1 MTQRRLYT
9 KRTDARQFGS
19 AYLEFLFVAP
29 IILLLAGSTIE
40 FARFMRFRLLADSVS
55 KEVALEAYRNCDITK
70 LSFSGT
76 GALQVNQ
83 LSTTPAIQTCIR
95 TVATLANDG
104 LQRAIPG
111 GNSVILLSMFRFDY
125 ANPVPS
131 ASCSSTNP
139 TRLAVRVSVDPLN
152 PTRTQTVESVALL
165 DPAAATA
172 DSAFSISSSR
182 GISFQPAATSNQRTE
197 IITNALG
204 CQTGRAVVAEIP
216 FRYTPIINW
225 GVIGAGG
232 SFRTNFRQTT
242 LNNTNGAFRD
252 AFRESAIF

>member
-40 FARFMRFRLLADSVS
+40 FSRFMRFRLLADSVS
-55 KEVALEAYRNCDITK
+55 KEVALEAYRNCDTTK

-76 GALQVNQ
+76 GALQVDQ
-83 LSTTPAIQTCIR
+83 LSTTTAIRTCIT
-95 TVATLANDG
+95 TVATLANAG
-104 LQRAIPG
+104 LQQAIPG

-125 ANPVPS
+125 TNPIPS
-131 ASCSSTNP
+131 ANCSSTDP
-139 TRLAVRVSVDPLN
+139 TRIAV
-152 PTRTQTVESVALL
+152 TVTNTGNSTS
-165 DPAAATA
+165 TA
-172 DSAFSISSSR
+172 DSAFGISSGR
-182 GISFQPAATSNQRTE
+182 GISFQSTRSATTTE
-197 IITNALG
+197 IISSTVG
-204 CQTGRAVVAEIP
+204 CRTGRAVVAEVP